1 MIRETTE
8 EFSMADRP
16 GMKVG
21 EREHHVQRDMLNVGS
36 PAPDFELTG
45 TDFKPHRLSDYEG
58 KVKILSVVPSI
69 STSVCAA
76 QTRRFN
82 EEAANLS
89 DDIVVLTI
97 SADFPLALK
106 SFCGNEG
113 IDRTETLSTYRDMKF
128 ADDYGVHDTDWRMC
142 QRSVF
147 VLDGDNVIRHAEYVP
162 VMGQEVDFDAALAKA
177 RELV

>member
-1 MIRETTE
+1 
-8 EFSMADRP
+8 MADRP

-21 EREHHVQRDMLNVGS
+21 EKEHHVQYDMLQVGT

-45 TDFKPHRLSDYEG
+45 TDFKTRRLSDYDG
-58 KVKILSVVPSI
+58 KVKILSVIPSI
-69 STSVCAA
+69 ATGVCAT

-113 IDRTETLSTYRDMKF
+113 IDRTETLSTYRDMNF

-147 VLDGDNVIRHAEYVP
+147 VLDRDNAIRHTQYMP
-162 VMGQEVDFDAALAKA
+162 VMGHEVDFDAALNKAK
-177 RELV
+177 ELV